1 MFRSDA
7 RSMVP
12 RHGEK
17 SVVRRAGQGCLRLA
31 RCVAVVAALGVS
43 GCGGDSGGNDTVAS
57 ATLITLD
64 APAGS
69 LVAAGTAPDGAA
81 RYELVLDGVS
91 ETAVAFADRP
101 VRAASLVAVN
111 DLVEDWERSGFADAP
126 PSALLTVRD
135 PEGGTWIE
143 AFLLSEPRRGAGGE
157 LHFTADS
164 ADGITD
170 IPADF
175 VDVDLFLQPS
185 SLEDPG
191 RVFSVPGREG
201 TITRNQGSGT
211 KSWTLSIDAVSP
223 VTAYL
228 WSGAPPIAGP
238 IDTAALVADWAS
250 FGFDDVPPNASLTV
264 RNADDPTVA
273 AVLTLADPVYD
284 AESETLRFTAHD
296 VVGADSLPASFAESD
311 LFIDSADDLAGVG
324 RSAGFDKLIGID
336 YDFEA
341 RCADDNWTTANP
353 AACNPQPSFM
363 CPATGL
369 ALCPARCQAC
379 FDADLAHIKG
389 LGVGAIMIY
398 NPNWYA
404 LTAAQKVG
412 TKVLLGTF
420 NDALG
425 ALAKPDALSG
435 CTYSGFPTACGP
447 TYARYLIDGAC
458 GSQSPW
464 DPNRFCGDSQTF
476 ITPWQ
481 PFLQAGT
488 VIGIQ
493 IGNEVL
499 VNGFNRSQIL
509 AAAKTLRGVLDARGY
524 TTDKVPIVISL
535 VLGEEQTFCASG
547 APPANVDFI
556 AAHPYC
562 TNVAGLPPMWP
573 ASGTACLDQVKTD
586 FVNISQKFCGASRVF
601 IGETGFNTG
610 CPGVYGTQYVA
621 DATTFVDG
629 VTQWACQQSLG
640 LFHFAYVDAC
650 PAGGCRAGCPSQP
663 FEGNGYFGLY
673 YTQGYQT
680 KGPLVPKLSP
690 MPSLVCPPTSVR

>member
-1 MFRSDA
+1 M
-7 RSMVP
+7 
-12 RHGEK
+12 HQL
-17 SVVRRAGQGCLRLA
+17 VVCA
-31 RCVAVVAALGVS
+31 AVVAALGVYGCS
-43 GCGGDSGGNDTVAS
+43 GDDGDSEPIAT

-69 LVAAGTAPDGAA
+69 LVAAGTAPDGTA

-91 ETAVAFADRP
+91 EPAVAFADRP
-101 VRAASLVAVN
+101 VRAASLVSVEE
-111 DLVEDWERSGFADAP
+111 LVTDWQRNGFADAP
-126 PSALLTVRD
+126 PAALLTVRD
-135 PEGGTWIE
+135 AQGGTWIE
-143 AFLLSEPRRGAGGE
+143 AFLLSAPQLAGGA
-157 LHFTADS
+157 LRFTADS

-185 SLEDPG
+185 SPASSGRIFSLPG
-191 RVFSVPGREG
+191 AQG
-201 TITRNQGSGT
+201 TIALDQGPGAR
-211 KSWTLSIDAVSP
+211 SWTLAVDAVSP
-223 VTAYL
+223 VAAYL
-228 WSGAPPIAGP
+228 WSAAPPVAGP
-238 IDTAALVADWAS
+238 IDTGALVANWAS

-264 RNADDPTVA
+264 RNGDEASV
-273 AVLTLADPVYD
+273 AVLTLADPEYD
-284 AESETLRFTAHD
+284 AEHGRLVFTAFD
-296 VVGADSLPASFAESD
+296 VAGADALPASFAESD
-311 LFIDSADDLAGVG
+311 LFIDTAGAPTAGG
-324 RSAGFDKLIGID
+324 RSAAFDKLIGID

-341 RCADDNWTTANP
+341 RCADDNWSTTNP
-353 AACNPQPSFM
+353 AACNPQPSFI
-363 CPATGL
+363 CPSEGL

-379 FDADLAHIKG
+379 FDTDLAAIKA

-420 NDALG
+420 NDALSG
-425 ALAKPDALSG
+425 LAKPDAPSG
-435 CTYSGFPTACGP
+435 CTYSGHPTACGQ

-464 DPNRFCGDSQTF
+464 DPNRFCGDGQTF

-481 PFLQAGT
+481 PFLQSGT

-499 VNGFNRSQIL
+499 VNGFDRSQVL
-509 AAAKTLRGVLDARGY
+509 AAAQTLRGVLDARGY
-524 TTDKVPIVISL
+524 TADKVPIVISL
-535 VLGEEQTFCASG
+535 VLGEETTFCANG

-562 TNVAGLPPMWP
+562 TNVAGLPPAWP
-573 ASGTACLDQVKTD
+573 ASGAACLDQVKRD
-586 FVNISQKFCGASRVF
+586 FVNISQKQCGASHVF

-621 DATTFVDG
+621 DATTFVAG
-629 VTQWACQQSLG
+629 VTQWACEQSLG

-650 PAGGCRAGCPSQP
+650 PAGGCLAGCPSQP
-663 FEGNGYFGLY
+663 AEGNGYFGLY
-673 YTQGYQT
+673 FTEGHLT
-680 KGPLVPKLSP
+680 KGPLVAKLSP
-690 MPSLVCPPTSVR
+690 MPSLVCP

>member
-1 MFRSDA
+1 MRQ
-7 RSMVP
+7 V
-12 RHGEK
+12 E
-17 SVVRRAGQGCLRLA
+17 QGYQRLTVCL
-31 RCVAVVAALGVS
+31 AVVAALGVY
-43 GCGGDSGGNDTVAS
+43 GCGGGDDCGNETLTT

-81 RYELVLDGVS
+81 RYDLVLDGVS
-91 ETAVAFADRP
+91 ESAVAFADRP
-101 VRAASLVAVN
+101 VRAASLVPVN
-111 DLVEDWERSGFADAP
+111 ELVADWERSGYADAP

-135 PEGGTWIE
+135 AEGGIWIE
-143 AFLLSEPRRGAGGE
+143 AFLLSQPRLGAGGE

-175 VDVDLFLQPS
+175 VDVDLFLETS
-185 SLEDPG
+185 SAVDAG
-191 RVFSVPGREG
+191 RVFSIPGREG
-201 TITRNQGSGT
+201 TIVPNPGPGRTR
-211 KSWTLSIDAVSP
+211 SWTLSIDAVSP
-223 VTAYL
+223 VSAYL
-228 WSGAPPIAGP
+228 WSGAPPVAGP
-238 IDTAALVADWAS
+238 IPTSALVADWAS
-250 FGFDDVPPNASLTV
+250 LGFDDVPPNASLTV
-264 RNADDPTVA
+264 RNGDETAV

-284 AESETLRFTAHD
+284 AESASVRFTAFD

-311 LFIDSADDLAGVG
+311 LFIDTADAPVGGG
-324 RSAGFDKLIGID
+324 RSAAFDKLIGID

-341 RCADDNWTTANP
+341 RCADDNWSTTNP

-363 CPATGL
+363 CPPDGL

-379 FDADLAHIKG
+379 FDADLAQIKG

-420 NDALG
+420 NDTFG
-425 ALAKPDALSG
+425 GLAKPDALSG
-435 CTYSGFPTACGP
+435 CTYSGFPTACGQ

-499 VNGFNRSQIL
+499 ANGFSRRDIL
-509 AAAKTLRGVLDARGY
+509 NAAKTLRGVLDSRGY
-524 TTDKVPIVISL
+524 TKDKVPIVISL
-535 VLGEEQTFCASG
+535 VLGQEQTLCG
-547 APPANVDFI
+547 KGRPPDNVDFI

-573 ASGTACLDQVKTD
+573 ASGTACLDQVKRD
-586 FVNISQKFCGASRVF
+586 FVNISQKLCGASQVF

-610 CPGVYGTQYVA
+610 CPSVYGTQYVA

-629 VTQWACQQSLG
+629 VTRWACQQSLG

-650 PAGGCRAGCPSQP
+650 PAGGCLAGCPSKPQ
-663 FEGNGYFGLY
+663 EGNGYFGLY

-680 KGPLVPKLSP
+680 KGSLVPKLSP
-690 MPSLVCPPTSVR
+690 MPSLVCP

>member
-1 MFRSDA
+1 M
-7 RSMVP
+7 
-12 RHGEK
+12 
-17 SVVRRAGQGCLRLA
+17 RRVEQGLNHLA
-31 RCVAVVAALGVS
+31 VCVAVVAALGVG
-43 GCGGDSGGNDTVAS
+43 GCSDDNGGGSEMST

-69 LVAAGTAPDGAA
+69 LVAGGTAPEGAA
-81 RYELVLDGVS
+81 RYDLILDGVS
-91 ETAVAFADRP
+91 GSAVTFADRP
-101 VRAASLVAVN
+101 VRAAALKPVGE
-111 DLVEDWERSGFADAP
+111 LVEDWESSGFDAHP
-126 PSALLTVRD
+126 PPALLTVRD
-135 PEGGTWIE
+135 EEGRIFIE
-143 AFLLSEPRRGAGGE
+143 AFFLREPRRDPGGA

-170 IPADF
+170 VPPDF
-175 VDVDLFLQPS
+175 VDVDVFIEPS
-185 SLEDPG
+185 SSDDSG
-191 RVFSVPGREG
+191 RIFSVPGREG
-201 TITRNQGSGT
+201 TIALNPGSGP

-223 VTAYL
+223 VSAYL
-228 WSGAPPIAGP
+228 WNGAAPVAGP

-264 RNADDPTVA
+264 RNGDQTAV

-284 AESETLRFTAHD
+284 AESETLRFTAVD
-296 VVGADSLPASFAESD
+296 VAGTDALPASFAESD
-311 LFIDSADDLAGVG
+311 LFIDTAADQAGGG
-324 RSAGFDKLIGID
+324 RSAAFDKLIGID

-341 RCADDNWTTANP
+341 RCADDNWTTAYP

-363 CPATGL
+363 CPPEGL

-379 FDADLAHIKG
+379 FDADLAQIKG

-398 NPNWYA
+398 NPNWFA
-404 LTAAQKVG
+404 LNAAQKVG
-412 TKVLLGTF
+412 TKVLLGTW
-420 NDALG
+420 NDTLG
-425 ALAKPDALSG
+425 GLAQPDAPSG
-435 CTYSGFPTACGP
+435 CTFSGSPTACGA

-464 DPNRFCGDSQTF
+464 DPNKFCQGGTF

-493 IGNEVL
+493 IGTEVL
-499 VNGFNRSQIL
+499 ANGFTRDQVLS
-509 AAAKTLRGVLDARGY
+509 AAKTLRGVLDSRGY
-524 TTDKVPIVISL
+524 TADKVPIVISL
-535 VLGEEQTFCASG
+535 VLGQENSFCADG

-562 TNVAGLPPMWP
+562 TNVAGLPPGWP
-573 ASGTACLDQVKTD
+573 ASGAACLDQVKRD
-586 FVNISQKFCGASRVF
+586 YVNISQKECGASHVF

-621 DATTFVDG
+621 DATTFVGG
-629 VTQWACQQSLG
+629 VTQWACEQSLG

-650 PAGGCRAGCPSQP
+650 PAGGCLAGCASQP
-663 FEGNGYFGLY
+663 LEGNGYFGLY

-690 MPSLVCPPTSVR
+690 MPSLVCP